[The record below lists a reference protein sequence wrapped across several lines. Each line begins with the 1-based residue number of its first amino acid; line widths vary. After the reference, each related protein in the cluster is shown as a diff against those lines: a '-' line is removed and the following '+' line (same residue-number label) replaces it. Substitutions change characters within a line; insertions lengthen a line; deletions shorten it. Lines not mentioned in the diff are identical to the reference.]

1 MSSEKV
7 RKWGAGGVRVVCWV
21 PAAFVDLPRSCAGAT
36 LLAGHVGL
44 GSLRLVSV
52 RRFAL
57 AYCRFGAAAAVRP
70 RGLASLR
77 ARLFLDL
84 GFLTI
89 CVAWYVALPEASPS
103 CGEARGGYES
113 HVPAVEPVRDLRV
126 RGIRVPPIWHVYP

>member
-70 RGLASLR
+70 WARVATGAVISRPGVSNHLCCLVRRSTRGLAL
-77 ARLFLDL
+77 
-84 GFLTI
+84 
-89 CVAWYVALPEASPS
+89 VW
-103 CGEARGGYES
+103 
-113 HVPAVEPVRDLRV
+113 
-126 RGIRVPPIWHVYP
+126 